1 MMTRNLPF
9 VALPWCATLLA
20 GCQGA
25 VWGNLGVLLLTVGI
39 FCGTVFLGHPPAK
52 P

>member
-1 MMTRNLPF
+1 MTRNQPL
-9 VALPWCATLLA
+9 VALPLCIVWLA

-52 P
+52 S

>member
-1 MMTRNLPF
+1 MSHRHRVLLLCTAIA
-9 VALPWCATLLA
+9 ALS

-39 FCGTVFLGHPPAK
+39 FCGTVFLGHPPPRK
-52 P
+52 

>member
-1 MMTRNLPF
+1 MTRNLPLA
-9 VALPWCATLLA
+9 ALPLSAALLA

-39 FCGTVFLGHPPAK
+39 FCGTVFLGHPPSR